1 MFSDRNGIDLDTNRN
16 LLGFTN
22 LAAFID
28 LLTCPIDSG
37 ICMKLSVCRCSG
49 TLNNFVS
56 LGTGVEGGADFPTPQ
71 KAPEITRRPAF
82 NAGPG
87 VAEKL
92 YKSYPNVAFLNGH
105 TDREEM
111 FGCHGSRRDAAA
123 CRVST
128 SRLPRF
134 YSSRYP
140 GKKESMFVSHVL
152 QLQRGDCE
160 RIN

>member
-1 MFSDRNGIDLDTNRN
+1 MLFYDLR
-16 LLGFTN
+16 
-22 LAAFID
+22 IH
-28 LLTCPIDSG
+28 
-37 ICMKLSVCRCSG
+37 
-49 TLNNFVS
+49 
-56 LGTGVEGGADFPTPQ
+56 LGTGVEGRADFPPP

-140 GKKESMFVSHVL
+140 GKKSPCLSRTFYNYNVAIVK
-152 QLQRGDCE
+152 G
-160 RIN
+160 